1 MVEQHAA
8 AAGTYP
14 GSTEAAMMAAAHA
27 AAAVVS
33 GTHTGHGNHD
43 KIIIIV
49 PCHSLSMSS
58 LVKT

>member
-8 AAGTYP
+8 AAGSYP

-33 GTHTGHGNHD
+33 GTHTGHG
-43 KIIIIV
+43 KY
-49 PCHSLSMSS
+49 S
-58 LVKT
+58 